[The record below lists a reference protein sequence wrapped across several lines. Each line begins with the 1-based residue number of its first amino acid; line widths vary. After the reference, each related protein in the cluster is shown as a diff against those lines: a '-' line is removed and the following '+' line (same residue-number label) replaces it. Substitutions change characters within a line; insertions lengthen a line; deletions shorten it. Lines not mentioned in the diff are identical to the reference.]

1 MKTIVRCMLDK
12 SDTLMDEAY
21 ESNDAASFGKAVLSG
36 VIEGLAEGLFIAGA
50 INAIF
55 NVVHFVDSLST
66 RGRV

>member
-12 SDTLMDEAY
+12 SDTLMNEAY
-21 ESNDAASFGKAVLSG
+21 KSDDATSFGKVVLSG

-50 INAIF
+50 INTIF

-66 RGRV
+66 ERRV

>member
-21 ESNDAASFGKAVLSG
+21 ESNDATSFGKAILSG

-66 RGRV
+66 KGRV

>member
-12 SDTLMDEAY
+12 SDALMDESY
-21 ESNDAASFGKAVLSG
+21 ESNDVTGFGKAFLSG
-36 VIEGLAEGLFIAGA
+36 AVEGLAEGLFIAGA

-66 RGRV
+66 KGRV

>member
-21 ESNDAASFGKAVLSG
+21 KSNDATSFGKAVLSG
-36 VIEGLAEGLFIAGA
+36 VVEGLAEGLFIAGA
-50 INAIF
+50 INVIF

-66 RGRV
+66 NVRV

>member
-21 ESNDAASFGKAVLSG
+21 ESNDATSFGKAALSG

-66 RGRV
+66 KGRV

>member
-1 MKTIVRCMLDK
+1 MKTIVSCMLDK

-21 ESNDAASFGKAVLSG
+21 ASDAATSFGKAILSG
-36 VIEGLAEGLFIAGA
+36 VIEGLAEGFFIAGA

-66 RGRV
+66 KGRV